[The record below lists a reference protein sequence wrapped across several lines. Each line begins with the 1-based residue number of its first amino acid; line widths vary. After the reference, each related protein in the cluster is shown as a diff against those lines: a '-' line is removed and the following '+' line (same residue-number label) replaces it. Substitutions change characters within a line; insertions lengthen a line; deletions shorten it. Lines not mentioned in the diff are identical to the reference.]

1 MELAIL
7 LFVLFVGF
15 SIYSILY
22 IIFVIFRV
30 NGELNEQ
37 YNRYLITED
46 LIQRIRSG
54 EDVPWE
60 DFGEL
65 LDKNKYNDW
74 QKSGCKPNIS
84 LEIQK
89 DYMVERY
96 SYNNT
101 NIEYIKVLAGQAYVD
116 SMLFGSTHEK
126 RKQMG
131 EFYFV
136 PEEEIKKLNENNL
149 ELYYGYLDSF
159 RRYATIK

>member
-15 SIYSILY
+15 SIYSIFY
-22 IIFVIFRV
+22 IIFVIFRI
-30 NGELNEQ
+30 NGELNER

-54 EDVPWE
+54 EDVPLE
-60 DFGEL
+60 DFDEL

-74 QKSGCKPNIS
+74 QKSECKRNMS
-84 LEIQK
+84 LERWK
-89 DYMVERY
+89 DYMVEQY
-96 SYNNT
+96 SDNNKT
-101 NIEYIKVLAGQAYVD
+101 NIEYIKVLAGQAYVN

-126 RKQMG
+126 RKRMK

-136 PEEEIKKLNENNL
+136 PEEEIKKLNENDL
-149 ELYYGYLDSF
+149 KLYYDCLDSC
-159 RRYATIK
+159 RRYATI

>member
-15 SIYSILY
+15 PIYSMFY
-22 IIFVIFRV
+22 IIFNICRV
-30 NGELNEQ
+30 NGELNKR

-131 EFYFV
+131 EFYFI
-136 PEEEIKKLNENNL
+136 PEEEIKKLNENDL
-149 ELYYGYLDSF
+149 
-159 RRYATIK
+159 RRYYCCLDVCKKSSTV